1 MTDRQKQFEEEL
13 KEFPKSVRDIL
24 QTIPLQAGRLSAQ
37 QCADLIAK
45 LGIDLEE
52 LMVRLLPLAT
62 IYAVAPVSQFR
73 VGAVAMAGE
82 QGAQDHADRFDLF
95 MGANMEFIHQPLNQ
109 TIHAEQSVAIHAWHR
124 GAQYLHAVAVSEA
137 PCGYCRQFLYE
148 FEKNAE
154 MMVITP
160 DRKNLTYRKVLLSD
174 LLPEA
179 FGPLDLGNRTG
190 LMASIAVDRG
200 LRLKAAV
207 KDRTVEVAL
216 SAAEKSYAPYTQ
228 NFAGC
233 ALQTRTGEIYAGRYV
248 ESAAYN
254 PSLLPLQSAILCMN
268 MAMIEENH
276 SIQRAVL
283 VEKPTA
289 VSQRKACEL
298 LLGSWAPEIDLE
310 YLEVE

>member
-1 MTDRQKQFEEEL
+1 MTDRQKQFEAEL

-37 QCADLIAK
+37 QCADLIK
-45 LGIDLEE
+45 NLGINLEE

-62 IYAVAPVSQFR
+62 TYAVAPVSQFR

-82 QGAQDHADRFDLF
+82 QGTQDDADPFDLF
-95 MGANMEFIHQPLNQ
+95 LGANMEFIHQPLNQ
-109 TIHAEQSVAIHAWHR
+109 TIHAEQSATLHAWHR
-124 GAQYLHAVAVSEA
+124 GARYLHAVATSEA

-154 MMVITP
+154 VMVITP
-160 DRKNLTYRKVLLSD
+160 GRKNRTYRKTLLSD

-179 FGPLDLGNRTG
+179 FGPLDLGNRSG
-190 LMASIAVDRG
+190 LMSPAPQDRK
-200 LRLKAAV
+200 LQLNAAA
-207 KDRTVEVAL
+207 KDRTIDEAL

-233 ALQTRTGEIYAGRYV
+233 ALETQTGEIFSGRYV

-254 PSLLPLQSAILCMN
+254 PSLPPLQSAILCMN
-268 MAMIEENH
+268 MATLEEQRP
-276 SIQRAVL
+276 IQRVVL
-283 VEKPTA
+283 VERPTA
-289 VSQRKACEL
+289 VRQRKVVEL
-298 LLGSWAPEIDLE
+298 LLESWAPGIELE
-310 YLEVE
+310 YYEIK